1 MFHCHEHQQPRFHN
15 CYWCP
20 FLQRLHRFQ
29 TLSWT
34 PPSGYNLFAGR
45 LFLFGLLAHFYNR
58 CEHYTPVLYPEM
70 KKEEC
75 HLFKILL
82 KSTNVYIGLRS
93 VLLFEMM
100 YKNIWQ
106 ISQPGF
112 VRAFRF
118 SVNLPVS
125 KIRLIKISISRYP
138 YGL

>member
-1 MFHCHEHQQPRFHN
+1 MFHCHGHQQPRFHN

-93 VLLFEMM
+93 MLLFEMM

-106 ISQPGF
+106 IS
-112 VRAFRF
+112 
-118 SVNLPVS
+118 
-125 KIRLIKISISRYP
+125 
-138 YGL
+138 